1 MESATKVVP
10 LQAFAYEDKIKKVVK
25 CYKLE
30 DLIYTSDLTLKT
42 KIKELESRILGLEMD
57 VNNLM
62 GIVSILNKDYG
73 KAIKLMA
80 EQIKSLSTDI
90 IAIKTNLAL

>member
-1 MESATKVVP
+1 MK
-10 LQAFAYEDKIKKVVK
+10 
-25 CYKLE
+25 